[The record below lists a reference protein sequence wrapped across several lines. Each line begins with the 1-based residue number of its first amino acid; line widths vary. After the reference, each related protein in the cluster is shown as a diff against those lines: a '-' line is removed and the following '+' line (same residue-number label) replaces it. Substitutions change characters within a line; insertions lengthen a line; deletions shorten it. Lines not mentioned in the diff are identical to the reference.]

1 MSCPSARTFEPVSLT
16 VTRCLSGVV
25 TTPSGPRTDTTPRD
39 MTAALCPMHAAS
51 ARTGHAAYR
60 RIVGRGLVGG
70 VPSAALDRPGPWW
83 CARVVDTRKLSTR
96 GWGLGWTHRNWS
108 ISNWS
113 ITPRSVVEFRRWP
126 RVRRRA
132 TGVVD
137 AYPVLGPDG
146 VVEVSLWV
154 EEDVVVVAV
163 MDHGRWRARPAQD
176 GSRGTSLMNRT
187 TASVVIHHGCR
198 RCKDVQ
204 CADPSSGEW
213 RSWDGPFGF
222 CSC

>member
-1 MSCPSARTFEPVSLT
+1 MDSSKLVDQQLVDHAPFGRRVWPLATSE
-16 VTRCLSGVV
+16 
-25 TTPSGPRTDTTPRD
+25 
-39 MTAALCPMHAAS
+39 AAS
-51 ARTGHAAYR
+51 N
-60 RIVGRGLVGG
+60 
-70 VPSAALDRPGPWW
+70 
-83 CARVVDTRKLSTR
+83 RVV
-96 GWGLGWTHRNWS
+96 H
-108 ISNWS
+108 
-113 ITPRSVVEFRRWP
+113 
-126 RVRRRA
+126 
-132 TGVVD
+132 

-176 GSRGTSLMNRT
+176 GSRGTSLMNRI

-198 RCKDVQ
+198 RCTDVQ

-222 CSC
+222 CSATSDATRVIDVAGGVARRLSSCDRRELVAMWRVP